1 MQEQTITLSAA
12 LMAHPDR
19 REQVQEILA
28 RLDRPVEVTWDRIHD
43 LWDTGR
49 RAMLAYDPAA
59 DYHVVIQDDVLV
71 PRDLL
76 AGLEKA
82 LTHVP
87 AGHPVCGY
95 IGRLRPW
102 PERMSQLTAK
112 AARQNA
118 SWVVMPEPMWGPLI
132 CVPTACIEEMVQFC
146 DGLDM
151 RNYDLRVSR
160 YFKEKGVDVWFPW
173 PSIVDHADGPSLIIG
188 RSATDRRTGR
198 NRIAYRFCGEE
209 TSLLDVDFSGPVV
222 RQTLGSLLH

>member
-1 MQEQTITLSAA
+1 MRLSAVI
-12 LMAHPDR
+12 MAHPDR
-19 REQVQEILA
+19 REQAEAVRA
-28 RLDRPVEVTWDRIHD
+28 RLDRPAPIVWDEVHNV
-43 LWDTGR
+43 WDTGR
-49 RAMLAYDPAA
+49 RAMLAFDPAA
-59 DYHVVIQDDVLV
+59 DYHAVIQDDVLV

-76 AGLEKA
+76 AGMERALEY
-82 LTHVP
+82 VP
-87 AGHPVCGY
+87 EGSPLGGY
-95 IGRLRPW
+95 LGMIRPC
-102 PERMSQLTAK
+102 PYGVAEATKRAD
-112 AARQNA
+112 REGA
-118 SWVVMPEPMWGPLI
+118 SWIVFPEPIWGPLI

-198 NRIAYRFCGEE
+198 TRIAYRFCGEE

-222 RQTLGSLLH
+222 WHEQVRKRG

>member
-1 MQEQTITLSAA
+1 
-12 LMAHPDR
+12 MAHPDR
-19 REQVQEILA
+19 REQVSGILD
-28 RLDRPVEVTWDRIHD
+28 RLDRAVEVTWDRIHEP
-43 LWDTGR
+43 WDTGR
-49 RAMLAYDPAA
+49 RAMLAFDAAA

-76 AGLEKA
+76 AGLERA
-82 LTHVP
+82 LEYVP
-87 AGHPVCGY
+87 EGSPLGGY
-95 IGRLRPW
+95 IGMIRPC
-102 PERMSQLTAK
+102 PHGVAK
-112 AARQNA
+112 ATKRADREGA
-118 SWVVMPEPMWGPLI
+118 SWIVFPEPIWGPLI

-198 NRIAYRFCGEE
+198 TRIAYRFCGEE